1 MTTQRSDITVR
12 KFTSHEEADKA
23 DLAYWLQLSPAE
35 RVLLVWRLSVDQYQ
49 LRGDPP
55 YEPGLHRSVTRVYRR

>member
-1 MTTQRSDITVR
+1 MTTRRRDITVR

-23 DLAYWLQLSPAE
+23 DLAYWMQSSPAE
-35 RVLLVWRLSVDQYQ
+35 RVLLVWQLSVDQYQ

-55 YEPGLHRSVTRVYRR
+55 YEPRLHRSVTRVERR